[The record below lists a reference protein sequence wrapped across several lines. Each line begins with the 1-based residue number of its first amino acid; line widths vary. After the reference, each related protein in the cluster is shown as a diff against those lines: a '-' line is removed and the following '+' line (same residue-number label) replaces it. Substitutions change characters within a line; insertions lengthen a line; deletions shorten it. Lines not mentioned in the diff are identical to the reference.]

1 MNDLAV
7 NAVELARQ
15 PGTVRHVDTVVALA
29 ELDAVDP
36 RLGGDAGDAGDV
48 AVDLTLE
55 STLDDIVVTGT
66 LTVEWSDECRR
77 CLRPL
82 VDALRIAVEERY
94 ADSPDLDEFPITNG
108 QIDLR
113 PMVREEVLLA
123 IPDAPLCRADCPGL
137 CPVCGIDLQASPD
150 HGHPEERDERWA
162 VLDQLREP

>member
-1 MNDLAV
+1 MKQLLV

-15 PGTVRHVDTVVALA
+15 PGTVRHVATVVPLA
-29 ELDAVDP
+29 ELDALDP
-36 RLGGDAGDAGDV
+36 RLGGDAGDV
-48 AVDLTLE
+48 AVELMLE

-82 VDALRIAVEERY
+82 ADTLRINVDERY
-94 ADSPDLDEFPITNG
+94 ADTPELDEFPIVNG

-123 IPDAPLCRADCPGL
+123 IPDAPLCREDCPGL
-137 CPVCGIDLQASPD
+137 CQVCGIDLQSSPE
-150 HGHPEERDERWA
+150 HGHPEERDDRWA
-162 VLDQLREP
+162 VLDQLRET